1 MTYYSPL
8 DYFPRNDRYLDP
20 PEAPTHEA
28 CKMCHDMFDRDDL
41 DDYGYCP
48 ECAEMIEEGDE

>member
-1 MTYYSPL
+1 MDSIR
-8 DYFPRNDRYLDP
+8 DQHLDP

-28 CKMCHDMFDRDDL
+28 CKMCHDIFDRDDL

-48 ECAEMIEEGDE
+48 ECAEMMEEGDE